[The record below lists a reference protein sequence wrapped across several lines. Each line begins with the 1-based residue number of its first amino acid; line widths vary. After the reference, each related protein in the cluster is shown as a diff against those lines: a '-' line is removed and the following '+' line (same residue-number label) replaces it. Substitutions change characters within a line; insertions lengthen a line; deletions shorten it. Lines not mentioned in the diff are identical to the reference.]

1 MSGVFIANLIELEPH
16 TLLDQVSL
24 VAALAMLRAK
34 NDAPVYLFAGREQ
47 LDPIRPWVAANSPV
61 THLMEVPYMVLFS
74 AQGWWL
80 QGYQNT
86 VVGG

>member
-1 MSGVFIANLIELEPH
+1 MIANLIELEPH

-24 VAALAMLRAK
+24 HGAIEMLRFK
-34 NDAPVYLFAGREQ
+34 NDAPVYLFAGRDQ
-47 LDPIRPWVAANSPV
+47 LTAIRPWITANSPV
-61 THLMEVPYMVLFS
+61 TNLMEVPPMVIFG
-74 AQGWWL
+74 AQSWWL